1 MRLDGKVAIVT
12 GAGSGIGQATAQ
24 LFAAR
29 GATVV
34 AVDLADTAA
43 AHEGGGSDGEI
54 HCLDQ
59 DVSAPEAARAIVD
72 ATAQDHGRLDI
83 LVNNAGI
90 ARGAPVESFTDEDW
104 DATLAVNLTAHFKLA
119 RAAIP
124 HMKAAGGGRI
134 VNVASVM
141 ADGTDFGLA
150 AYCASKAGV
159 AGLTRNLALEL
170 GRYGIT
176 ANYVLPGAIHTGM
189 TAGNFANE
197 DIAKVWAR
205 KSPFN
210 RLGQPIDVARC
221 ILFLASEEGGFVTG
235 HGLNA
240 DGGLMLRV

>member
-1 MRLDGKVAIVT
+1 MRLDGKAAIVT
-12 GAGSGIGQATAQ
+12 GAASGIGQATAT
-24 LFAAR
+24 LMAAR
-29 GATVV
+29 GAQVL
-34 AVDLADTAA
+34 AVDLRDTALAHTDDTIIAIDHDVA
-43 AHEGGGSDGEI
+43 APD
-54 HCLDQ
+54 
-59 DVSAPEAARAIVD
+59 AAAAIVD
-72 ATAQDHGRLDI
+72 HAALTFGRLDI

-90 ARGAPVESFTDEDW
+90 ARGGPVDALSDDDW

-119 RAAIP
+119 RAAVP
-124 HMKAAGGGRI
+124 HMKKAGGGRI
-134 VNVASVM
+134 INIASVM
-141 ADGTDFGLA
+141 AEGTDFGLA

-170 GRYGIT
+170 GKYGIT

-189 TAGNFANE
+189 THSNFANP

-221 ILFLASEEGGFVTG
+221 IGFLASEEAGFVTG

>member
-12 GAGSGIGQATAQ
+12 GAGSGIGRATAQ
-24 LFAAR
+24 LFAER
-29 GATVV
+29 GATVL
-34 AVDLADTAA
+34 AVDLTGTAD
-43 AHEGGGSDGEI
+43 AHGEPGI
-54 HCLDQ
+54 HALDH
-59 DVSAPEAARAIVD
+59 DVSAPDAAAAIVD
-72 ATAQDHGRLDI
+72 HAAASLGRLDI

-90 ARGAPVESFTDEDW
+90 ARGAPVESLSDEDW
-104 DATLAVNLTAHFKLA
+104 DATLAVNLTAHFRLA
-119 RAAIP
+119 RAAIA

-141 ADGTDFGLA
+141 AEGTDFGLA
-150 AYCASKAGV
+150 AYSASKAGV

-176 ANYVLPGAIHTGM
+176 ANYVLPGAIQTGM
-189 TAGNFANE
+189 TAGSFAND
-197 DIAKVWAR
+197 DIARVWAR

-221 ILFLASEEGGFVTG
+221 ILFLASEEAGFVTG